1 MPTHSSTGSSR
12 AAQHA
17 IPARRPASSRPWRV
31 RESRWP
37 TARARISVRWWRGSP
52 RRSRSATA
60 RCRSTLTR
68 RSYSG
73 RGGSAL
79 PRRSVRKRSRSSWRR
94 SQKSGSPRRRRTW
107 CTTCSC
113 CSRSGAWGPM
123 RWRGCC
129 VIGTDRLNLTPSL
142 GEARTLARDY
152 DVVPLYAEFIG
163 DLETPISAVLKFS
176 GEENVFL
183 LESAEAAERFGR
195 YSFLGFDP
203 KRTLS
208 YRNGIYTIVDADGV
222 REVAAKDP
230 FSGLAELVGKKSV
243 APLPN
248 LPAFVGGAVG
258 YFSYDA
264 VRYLERLPD
273 APPDDLHLPEA
284 YFAITNTLIVFDHL
298 RHKVLVISLVDA
310 ANLRDVE
317 GEGFAAAY
325 RRAADD
331 VRRVSERLAAPETRR
346 AFLPGDGGLEISSNF
361 TRSGYEEAVER
372 AKDYIR
378 AGDAFQI
385 VPSQRFFAEIGDLNP
400 FLLYRGLRTVN
411 PSPYMTYLKL
421 GDLSLV
427 GASPEPLVR
436 VEGRRVMT
444 RPIAGTRRRGA
455 TPEEDALLAEEL
467 LADAKERAE
476 HVMLVD
482 LGRNDIGRVAEI
494 GTVGLENFMEV
505 ERYSHVM
512 HIVSTVEGD
521 LRAEYTALDALAA
534 AFPAGTVSGAPK
546 VRAMEIIDELEP
558 TRRGPY
564 AGATGYYGVDGR
576 LDTCIT
582 LRTALLK
589 GDRVYFQA
597 GGGVVADSMP
607 SLEYEE
613 TRNKAGAIVRAL
625 DVARNRGMWL

>member
-1 MPTHSSTGSSR
+1 M
-12 AAQHA
+12 
-17 IPARRPASSRPWRV
+17 
-31 RESRWP
+31 
-37 TARARISVRWWRGSP
+37 
-52 RRSRSATA
+52 
-60 RCRSTLTR
+60 
-68 RSYSG
+68 
-73 RGGSAL
+73 
-79 PRRSVRKRSRSSWRR
+79 
-94 SQKSGSPRRRRTW
+94 
-107 CTTCSC
+107 
-113 CSRSGAWGPM
+113 
-123 RWRGCC
+123 
-129 VIGTDRLNLTPSL
+129 IGTANLNLTPSL
-142 GEARTLARDY
+142 GEARALARDY

-208 YRNGIYTIVDADGV
+208 YRDGLYTVVDADGV
-222 REVAAKDP
+222 REVPAKDP
-230 FSGLAELVGKKSV
+230 FRGLAEIMGRRTV

-258 YFSYDA
+258 YLSYDA

-273 APPDDLHLPEA
+273 VPPDDLNVPEA
-284 YFAITNTLIVFDHL
+284 YFAVTDSLVVFDHL

-310 ANLRDVE
+310 ARLRHVE

-331 VRRVSERLAAPETRR
+331 IRRVAERLSAPLAHR
-346 AFLPGDGGLEISSNF
+346 ALPSGSGDFGISSNF
-361 TRSGYEEAVER
+361 SREGYEEAVQR
-372 AKDYIR
+372 AKEYIR

-385 VPSQRFFAEIGDLNP
+385 VPSQRFASPVGDLDP
-400 FLLYRGLRTVN
+400 LLLYRGLRTVN

-444 RPIAGTRRRGA
+444 RPIAGTRPRGA

-467 LADAKERAE
+467 LADEKERAE

-482 LGRNDIGRVAEI
+482 LGRNDLGRVSE
-494 GTVGLENFMEV
+494 VGSVELASFMEV

-512 HIVSTVEGD
+512 HIVSTVEGNLRDD
-521 LRAEYTALDALAA
+521 LTALDALAA

-589 GDRVYFQA
+589 DGVAYFQA
-597 GGGVVADSMP
+597 GGGVVADSVP
-607 SLEYEE
+607 SLEYKES
-613 TRNKAGAIVRAL
+613 RNKARAMSRAL
-625 DVARNRGMWL
+625 EVARSRGMWL

>member
-1 MPTHSSTGSSR
+1 
-12 AAQHA
+12 
-17 IPARRPASSRPWRV
+17 
-31 RESRWP
+31 
-37 TARARISVRWWRGSP
+37 
-52 RRSRSATA
+52 
-60 RCRSTLTR
+60 
-68 RSYSG
+68 
-73 RGGSAL
+73 
-79 PRRSVRKRSRSSWRR
+79 
-94 SQKSGSPRRRRTW
+94 
-107 CTTCSC
+107 
-113 CSRSGAWGPM
+113 
-123 RWRGCC
+123 
-129 VIGTDRLNLTPSL
+129 
-142 GEARTLARDY
+142 
-152 DVVPLYAEFIG
+152 VPLYAEFIG
-163 DLETPISAVLKFS
+163 DLETPISAALKFAD
-176 GEENVFL
+176 EENVFL

-203 KRTLS
+203 KRILS
-208 YRNGIYTIVDADGV
+208 YKDGLYTVIDADGV

-230 FSGLAELVGKKSV
+230 FRGLAEIVGKKSIV
-243 APLPN
+243 PLPN

-264 VRYLERLPD
+264 VRYLEKLPD
-273 APPDDLHLPEA
+273 APSDDLNVPEA
-284 YFAITNTLIVFDHL
+284 YFAVTDTLIVFDHL
-298 RHKVLVISLVDA
+298 RHKVLVISLIDA
-310 ANLRDVE
+310 AGLRDVE

-331 VRRVSERLAAPETRR
+331 IRRVAERLAAPSARR
-346 AFLPGDGGLEISSNF
+346 SLPSGYGAFEVSSNF
-361 TRSGYEEAVER
+361 TRAGYEEAVER
-372 AKDYIR
+372 AKEYIR

-385 VPSQRFFAEIGDLNP
+385 VPSQRFFAEVGDLDP

-421 GDLSLV
+421 GDLALV

-444 RPIAGTRRRGA
+444 RPIAGTRKRGA

-482 LGRNDIGRVAEI
+482 LGRNDLGRVAEI
-494 GTVGLENFMEV
+494 GTVRLESFMEI

-512 HIVSTVEGD
+512 HIVSTVEGELRKD
-521 LRAEYTALDALAA
+521 LTALNALAA

-546 VRAMEIIDELEP
+546 VRAMEIIAELEP

-589 GDRVYFQA
+589 DDRAFFQA
-597 GGGVVADSMP
+597 GGGVVADSVAG
-607 SLEYEE
+607 LEYEE
-613 TRNKAGAIVRAL
+613 TRNKAGAMVRAL
-625 DVARNRGMWL
+625 EVARSQEMWL

>member
-1 MPTHSSTGSSR
+1 MT
-12 AAQHA
+12 
-17 IPARRPASSRPWRV
+17 
-31 RESRWP
+31 
-37 TARARISVRWWRGSP
+37 
-52 RRSRSATA
+52 ATA
-60 RCRSTLTR
+60 NPGL
-68 RSYSG
+68 
-73 RGGSAL
+73 
-79 PRRSVRKRSRSSWRR
+79 V
-94 SQKSGSPRRRRTW
+94 
-107 CTTCSC
+107 
-113 CSRSGAWGPM
+113 
-123 RWRGCC
+123 
-129 VIGTDRLNLTPSL
+129 PSL
-142 GEARTLARDY
+142 GEARRLARSY

-163 DLETPISAVLKFS
+163 DLETPISAVLRFA
-176 GEENVFL
+176 EEDTVFL
-183 LESAEAAERFGR
+183 LESAESAERFGR

-208 YRNGIYTIVDADGV
+208 YRDGLYTVVDADGV
-222 REVAAKDP
+222 REVPARDP
-230 FSGLAELVGKKSV
+230 FRGLAEIVGKKSV

-273 APPDDLHLPEA
+273 APGDDLDVPEA
-284 YFAITNTLIVFDHL
+284 CFAVTDTLIVFDHL
-298 RHKVLVISLVDA
+298 RHKVLVVSLIDA
-310 ANLRDVE
+310 AGLRDVE
-317 GEGFAAAY
+317 GEGFSAAY

-331 VRRVSERLAAPETRR
+331 VRRIVERLSAPLVRR
-346 AFLPGDGGLEISSNF
+346 TPAFGTGVEISSNF
-361 TRSGYEEAVER
+361 TREGYEEAVEA
-372 AKDYIR
+372 AKEYIR

-385 VPSQRFFAEIGDLNP
+385 VPSQRFAAEIGDLDP
-400 FLLYRGLRTVN
+400 LLLYRGLRTVN

-421 GDLSLV
+421 GGLSIV

-444 RPIAGTRRRGA
+444 RPVAGTRGRGG
-455 TPEEDALLAEEL
+455 TPDEDAALAEEL
-467 LADAKERAE
+467 LADEKERAE

-482 LGRNDIGRVAEI
+482 LGRNDLGRVSEV
-494 GTVGLENFMEV
+494 GSVGLESFMEI

-521 LRAEYTALDALAA
+521 LREDLTALDALAA

-546 VRAMEIIDELEP
+546 VRAMEIIDELEN

-589 GDRVYFQA
+589 EGVAYFQA
-597 GGGVVADSMP
+597 GGGVVADSVP

-613 TRNKAGAIVRAL
+613 TRNKARAMERAL
-625 DVARNRGMWL
+625 EVARTREMWL

>member
-1 MPTHSSTGSSR
+1 MNATDRYLMPSL
-12 AAQHA
+12 AE
-17 IPARRPASSRPWRV
+17 ARR
-31 RESRWP
+31 
-37 TARARISVRWWRGSP
+37 
-52 RRSRSATA
+52 
-60 RCRSTLTR
+60 
-68 RSYSG
+68 
-73 RGGSAL
+73 
-79 PRRSVRKRSRSSWRR
+79 
-94 SQKSGSPRRRRTW
+94 
-107 CTTCSC
+107 
-113 CSRSGAWGPM
+113 
-123 RWRGCC
+123 
-129 VIGTDRLNLTPSL
+129 
-142 GEARTLARDY
+142 LARRY
-152 DVVPLYAEFIG
+152 EVVPLYAELIG
-163 DLETPISAVLKFS
+163 DLETPISAALRFAD
-176 GEENVFL
+176 EENVFL

-208 YRNGIYTIVDADGV
+208 YRDGIYTIVDADGV

-331 VRRVSERLAAPETRR
+331 VRRVSERLAAPEARR
-346 AFLPGDGGLEISSNF
+346 TFLPGDGGLEISSNF

-372 AKDYIR
+372 AKEYIR

-385 VPSQRFFAEIGDLNP
+385 VPSQRFFAEIGALNP

-436 VEGRRVMT
+436 VERRRVMT

-494 GTVGLENFMEV
+494 GTVQLENFMEV

-589 GDRVYFQA
+589 GGRVYFQA
-597 GGGVVADSMP
+597 GGGVVADSVP

>member
-1 MPTHSSTGSSR
+1 MNATGRSLMPSL
-12 AAQHA
+12 
-17 IPARRPASSRPWRV
+17 PEARR
-31 RESRWP
+31 
-37 TARARISVRWWRGSP
+37 
-52 RRSRSATA
+52 
-60 RCRSTLTR
+60 
-68 RSYSG
+68 
-73 RGGSAL
+73 
-79 PRRSVRKRSRSSWRR
+79 
-94 SQKSGSPRRRRTW
+94 
-107 CTTCSC
+107 
-113 CSRSGAWGPM
+113 
-123 RWRGCC
+123 
-129 VIGTDRLNLTPSL
+129 
-142 GEARTLARDY
+142 LAREY
-152 DVVPLYAEFIG
+152 DVVPLYAELIG
-163 DLETPISAVLKFS
+163 DLETPISAALKFAD
-176 GEENVFL
+176 EENIFL
-183 LESAEAAERFGR
+183 LESAESAERFGR

-208 YRNGIYTIVDADGV
+208 YKDGLYTIVDADGV
-222 REVAAKDP
+222 REVVAKDP
-230 FSGLAELVGKKSV
+230 FRGLAEIVGQKSV

-264 VRYLERLPD
+264 VRYLEKLPC
-273 APPDDLHLPEA
+273 ANPDELQVPEA
-284 YFAITNTLIVFDHL
+284 YFVITNTLIVFDHL

-331 VRRVSERLAAPETRR
+331 IRRVAERLAAPTLHRN
-346 AFLPGDGGLEISSNF
+346 LPSGDEAGFEVSSNF
-361 TRSGYEEAVER
+361 TRAAYEEAVER
-372 AKDYIR
+372 AKEYIR

-385 VPSQRFFAEIGDLNP
+385 VPSQRFFAEIGDLDP

-421 GDLSLV
+421 GGMALV

-444 RPIAGTRRRGA
+444 RPAAGTRRRGA

-482 LGRNDIGRVAEI
+482 LGRNDLGRVAEI
-494 GTVGLENFMEV
+494 GTVQLENFMEV

-521 LRAEYTALDALAA
+521 LREEYTALDALAA

-589 GDRVYFQA
+589 GDHAYFQA
-597 GGGVVADSMP
+597 GAGVVADSVP

-625 DVARNRGMWL
+625 EVARSREMWL

>member
-1 MPTHSSTGSSR
+1 
-12 AAQHA
+12 
-17 IPARRPASSRPWRV
+17 
-31 RESRWP
+31 
-37 TARARISVRWWRGSP
+37 
-52 RRSRSATA
+52 
-60 RCRSTLTR
+60 
-68 RSYSG
+68 
-73 RGGSAL
+73 
-79 PRRSVRKRSRSSWRR
+79 
-94 SQKSGSPRRRRTW
+94 
-107 CTTCSC
+107 
-113 CSRSGAWGPM
+113 
-123 RWRGCC
+123 
-129 VIGTDRLNLTPSL
+129 VIGTASLNLTPSL
-142 GEARTLARDY
+142 GEARALARDY

-208 YRNGIYTIVDADGV
+208 YRDGVYTVVDADGV
-222 REVAAKDP
+222 REVPAPDP
-230 FSGLAELVGKKSV
+230 FRGLAKIVGQKTV

-258 YFSYDA
+258 YLSYDA
-264 VRYLERLPD
+264 VRYLERLPE
-273 APPDDLHLPEA
+273 APPDDLNVPEA
-284 YFAITNTLIVFDHL
+284 YFAVTDSLVVFDHL
-298 RHKVLVISLVDA
+298 RHKVLVISPVDA
-310 ANLRDVE
+310 ARLRDVE

-325 RRAADD
+325 RRASDD
-331 VRRVSERLAAPETRR
+331 IRRVAERLSAPLARR
-346 AFLPGDGGLEISSNF
+346 ALPSGGGDLGISSNF
-361 TRSGYEEAVER
+361 TREGYEEAVEK
-372 AKDYIR
+372 AKEYIR

-385 VPSQRFFAEIGDLNP
+385 VPSQRFSSEIGDLDP
-400 FLLYRGLRTVN
+400 LLLYRGLRTVN

-444 RPIAGTRRRGA
+444 RPIAGTRPRGA

-467 LADAKERAE
+467 LADEKERAE

-482 LGRNDIGRVAEI
+482 LGRNDLGRVSEI
-494 GTVGLENFMEV
+494 GSVELASFMEV

-521 LRAEYTALDALAA
+521 LRENLTALDALAA

-589 GDRVYFQA
+589 DGVAYFQA
-597 GGGVVADSMP
+597 GGGVVADSVP

-613 TRNKAGAIVRAL
+613 SRNKARAMSRAL
-625 DVARNRGMWL
+625 EVARARELWL

>member
-1 MPTHSSTGSSR
+1 M
-12 AAQHA
+12 
-17 IPARRPASSRPWRV
+17 
-31 RESRWP
+31 
-37 TARARISVRWWRGSP
+37 
-52 RRSRSATA
+52 
-60 RCRSTLTR
+60 
-68 RSYSG
+68 
-73 RGGSAL
+73 
-79 PRRSVRKRSRSSWRR
+79 
-94 SQKSGSPRRRRTW
+94 
-107 CTTCSC
+107 
-113 CSRSGAWGPM
+113 
-123 RWRGCC
+123 
-129 VIGTDRLNLTPSL
+129 IGTVSIEPTPSL
-142 GEARTLARDY
+142 GEARSLARDY

-208 YRNGIYTIVDADGV
+208 YRDGLYTVVDADGV
-222 REVAAKDP
+222 REVPASDP
-230 FSGLAELVGKKSV
+230 FRGLAEIVGRKSV

-273 APPDDLHLPEA
+273 APPDDLGVPEA
-284 YFAITNTLIVFDHL
+284 CFAVTDTLVVFDHL

-310 ANLRDVE
+310 ARLRDVE

-331 VRRVSERLAAPETRR
+331 VRRVAERLSAPLERR
-346 AFLPGDGGLEISSNF
+346 SLSAGGGGGFEISSSF
-361 TRSGYEEAVER
+361 TRAGYEEAVER
-372 AKDYIR
+372 AKEYIR
-378 AGDAFQI
+378 AGDAFQV
-385 VPSQRFFAEIGDLNP
+385 VPSQRFQAEIADLDP
-400 FLLYRGLRTVN
+400 LLLYRGLRTVN

-421 GDLSLV
+421 GELSLV

-444 RPIAGTRRRGA
+444 RPVAGTRPRGA
-455 TPEEDALLAEEL
+455 RPEEDAALAEEL
-467 LADAKERAE
+467 LADEKERAE

-482 LGRNDIGRVAEI
+482 LGRNDLGRVSE
-494 GTVGLENFMEV
+494 VGSVELSSFMET

-521 LRAEYTALDALAA
+521 LRGDLNALDALAA

-546 VRAMEIIDELEP
+546 VRAMQIIDELEP

-589 GDRVYFQA
+589 EGVAYFQA
-597 GGGVVADSMP
+597 GGGVVADSVA

-613 TRNKAGAIVRAL
+613 SRNKSRAMARAL
-625 DVARNRGMWL
+625 EVARRREMWL

>member
-1 MPTHSSTGSSR
+1 MNATG
-12 AAQHA
+12 
-17 IPARRPASSRPWRV
+17 
-31 RESRWP
+31 
-37 TARARISVRWWRGSP
+37 
-52 RRSRSATA
+52 RS
-60 RCRSTLTR
+60 
-68 RSYSG
+68 
-73 RGGSAL
+73 
-79 PRRSVRKRSRSSWRR
+79 
-94 SQKSGSPRRRRTW
+94 
-107 CTTCSC
+107 
-113 CSRSGAWGPM
+113 
-123 RWRGCC
+123 
-129 VIGTDRLNLTPSL
+129 LTPSL
-142 GEARTLARDY
+142 PEARRLAREY
-152 DVVPLYAEFIG
+152 DVVPLYAELIG
-163 DLETPISAVLKFS
+163 DLETPISAALKFAD
-176 GEENVFL
+176 EENIFL
-183 LESAEAAERFGR
+183 LESAESAERFGR

-208 YRNGIYTIVDADGV
+208 YKDGLYTVVDADGV
-222 REVAAKDP
+222 REVPARDP
-230 FSGLAELVGKKSV
+230 FRGLAELVGQKSV

-258 YFSYDA
+258 YFSYDS
-264 VRYLERLPD
+264 VRYLEKLPD
-273 APPDDLHLPEA
+273 APPDELQVPEA
-284 YFAITNTLIVFDHL
+284 YFVVTDTLIVFDHL

-331 VRRVSERLAAPETRR
+331 IRRVAERLAAPTLHRN
-346 AFLPGDGGLEISSNF
+346 LPSGERVGFEVSSNF
-361 TRSGYEEAVER
+361 TRAAYEEAVER
-372 AKDYIR
+372 AKEYIR

-385 VPSQRFFAEIGDLNP
+385 VPSQRFFAEIGDLDP

-421 GDLSLV
+421 GDMALV

-455 TPEEDALLAEEL
+455 TPEEDALLAKEL

-482 LGRNDIGRVAEI
+482 LGRNDLGRVAEI
-494 GTVGLENFMEV
+494 GTVQLENFMEV

-512 HIVSTVEGD
+512 HIVSTVEAD
-521 LRAEYTALDALAA
+521 LREEYTALDALAA

-558 TRRGPY
+558 SRRGPY
-564 AGATGYYGVDGR
+564 AGATGYYGIDGR

-589 GDRVYFQA
+589 GDRAYFQA
-597 GGGVVADSMP
+597 GGGVVADSVP
-607 SLEYEE
+607 ALEYEE

-625 DVARNRGMWL
+625 EVARTREMWL

>member
-1 MPTHSSTGSSR
+1 M
-12 AAQHA
+12 
-17 IPARRPASSRPWRV
+17 
-31 RESRWP
+31 
-37 TARARISVRWWRGSP
+37 
-52 RRSRSATA
+52 
-60 RCRSTLTR
+60 
-68 RSYSG
+68 
-73 RGGSAL
+73 
-79 PRRSVRKRSRSSWRR
+79 
-94 SQKSGSPRRRRTW
+94 
-107 CTTCSC
+107 
-113 CSRSGAWGPM
+113 
-123 RWRGCC
+123 
-129 VIGTDRLNLTPSL
+129 IGTVRLNLTPTL
-142 GEARTLARDY
+142 QEARRLARDY

-176 GEENVFL
+176 DETNVFL

-208 YRNGIYTIVDADGV
+208 YRSGLYTIVDADGV
-222 REVAAKDP
+222 REVPAPDP
-230 FSGLAELVGKKSV
+230 FRGLAEIVGRKSV

-264 VRYLERLPD
+264 VRYLEKLPAEL
-273 APPDDLHLPEA
+273 APPDDLNVPEA
-284 YFAITNTLIVFDHL
+284 YFALTDTLVVFDHL
-298 RHKVLVISLVDA
+298 RHKVLVVSLVDA
-310 ANLRDVE
+310 ARLRDVE
-317 GEGFAAAY
+317 GEGFGSAY

-331 VRRVSERLAAPETRR
+331 IRRVADRLSAPLGRR
-346 AFLPGDGGLEISSNF
+346 ALPTGSRGSEISSNC
-361 TRSGYEEAVER
+361 TRERYEEAVER
-372 AKDYIR
+372 AKEYIR
-378 AGDAFQI
+378 AGDAFQV
-385 VPSQRFFAEIGDLNP
+385 VPSQRFASEIGDLDP
-400 FLLYRGLRTVN
+400 LLLYRGLRTVN
-411 PSPYMTYLKL
+411 PSPYMTYLKF

-455 TPEEDALLAEEL
+455 TPEEDAALAEEL
-467 LADAKERAE
+467 LADEKERAE

-482 LGRNDIGRVAEI
+482 LGRNDLGRVSE
-494 GTVGLENFMEV
+494 VGSVELASFMEI

-512 HIVSTVEGD
+512 HIVSTVEGNLRED
-521 LRAEYTALDALAA
+521 LGALDALAA

-589 GDRVYFQA
+589 DGMAYFQA
-597 GGGVVADSMP
+597 GGGVVADSVP
-607 SLEYEE
+607 ALEYEE
-613 TRNKAGAIVRAL
+613 TRNKARAMVRAL
-625 DVARNRGMWL
+625 EVARSREMWL

>member
-1 MPTHSSTGSSR
+1 MNATG
-12 AAQHA
+12 
-17 IPARRPASSRPWRV
+17 
-31 RESRWP
+31 
-37 TARARISVRWWRGSP
+37 
-52 RRSRSATA
+52 RS
-60 RCRSTLTR
+60 
-68 RSYSG
+68 
-73 RGGSAL
+73 
-79 PRRSVRKRSRSSWRR
+79 
-94 SQKSGSPRRRRTW
+94 
-107 CTTCSC
+107 
-113 CSRSGAWGPM
+113 
-123 RWRGCC
+123 
-129 VIGTDRLNLTPSL
+129 LTPSL
-142 GEARTLARDY
+142 TEARTLAREY

-163 DLETPISAVLKFS
+163 DLETPISAALKFAD
-176 GEENVFL
+176 EENVFL

-208 YRNGIYTIVDADGV
+208 YRDGVYTVVDADGV
-222 REVAAKDP
+222 REVVAKDP
-230 FSGLAELVGKKSV
+230 FRGLAEIVGQKSV

-264 VRYLERLPD
+264 VRYVEKLPAEL
-273 APPDDLHLPEA
+273 APPDELRVPEA
-284 YFAITNTLIVFDHL
+284 YFAVTETLIVFDHL
-298 RHKVLVISLVDA
+298 RHKVLVISPLDA

-331 VRRVSERLAAPETRR
+331 VRRVAERLAAPNVRR
-346 AFLPGDGGLEISSNF
+346 ALPGGDGAGFEISSNF
-361 TRSGYEEAVER
+361 TRAAYEEAVEK
-372 AKDYIR
+372 AKEYIR

-421 GDLSLV
+421 GDLTLV

-436 VEGRRVMT
+436 VEDRRVMT

-467 LADAKERAE
+467 LADTKERAE

-482 LGRNDIGRVAEI
+482 LGRNDLGRVAEI
-494 GTVGLENFMEV
+494 GTVQLESFMEV

-512 HIVSTVEGD
+512 HIVSTVEGL
-521 LRAEYTALDALAA
+521 LRERYTALDALAA

-564 AGATGYYGVDGR
+564 AGATGYYGIDGR

-589 GDRVYFQA
+589 GSHAYFQA
-597 GGGVVADSMP
+597 GGGVVADSVP

-625 DVARNRGMWL
+625 EVAMSREMWL

>member
-1 MPTHSSTGSSR
+1 MNATDRNLRPTL
-12 AAQHA
+12 AE
-17 IPARRPASSRPWRV
+17 ARR
-31 RESRWP
+31 
-37 TARARISVRWWRGSP
+37 
-52 RRSRSATA
+52 
-60 RCRSTLTR
+60 
-68 RSYSG
+68 
-73 RGGSAL
+73 
-79 PRRSVRKRSRSSWRR
+79 
-94 SQKSGSPRRRRTW
+94 
-107 CTTCSC
+107 
-113 CSRSGAWGPM
+113 
-123 RWRGCC
+123 
-129 VIGTDRLNLTPSL
+129 
-142 GEARTLARDY
+142 LAREY
-152 DVVPLYAEFIG
+152 DIVPLYAELIG
-163 DLETPISAVLKFS
+163 DLETPISAALKFAD
-176 GEENVFL
+176 EENVFL

-208 YRNGIYTIVDADGV
+208 YGDGIYTIVDADGV
-222 REVAAKDP
+222 REVAAKNP

-273 APPDDLHLPEA
+273 APPDDLHVPEA

-331 VRRVSERLAAPETRR
+331 VRRVSERLAVPATRR
-346 AFLPGDGGLEISSNF
+346 TFYSGDRELEISSNF
-361 TRSGYEEAVER
+361 TRSGYKEIVER
-372 AKDYIR
+372 AKEYIR

-421 GDLSLV
+421 GALVLV

-494 GTVGLENFMEV
+494 GTVQLKNFMEI

-521 LRAEYTALDALAA
+521 LRKEYTALDALAA

-589 GDRVYFQA
+589 DGRAYFQA
-597 GGGVVADSMP
+597 GGGVVADSVP

-625 DVARNRGMWL
+625 EVARSHGMWL

>member
-1 MPTHSSTGSSR
+1 MSGTGR
-12 AAQHA
+12 NLFPAL
-17 IPARRPASSRPWRV
+17 PEARR
-31 RESRWP
+31 
-37 TARARISVRWWRGSP
+37 
-52 RRSRSATA
+52 
-60 RCRSTLTR
+60 
-68 RSYSG
+68 
-73 RGGSAL
+73 
-79 PRRSVRKRSRSSWRR
+79 
-94 SQKSGSPRRRRTW
+94 
-107 CTTCSC
+107 
-113 CSRSGAWGPM
+113 
-123 RWRGCC
+123 
-129 VIGTDRLNLTPSL
+129 
-142 GEARTLARDY
+142 LAREY

-163 DLETPISAVLKFS
+163 DLETPISAALKFAD
-176 GEENVFL
+176 EENVFL

-208 YRNGIYTIVDADGV
+208 YKDGLYTVIDADGV

-230 FSGLAELVGKKSV
+230 FRGLAEIVGKKNIV
-243 APLPN
+243 PLPN

-264 VRYLERLPD
+264 VRYLENLPD
-273 APPDDLHLPEA
+273 APSDDLNVPEA
-284 YFAITNTLIVFDHL
+284 YFAVTDTLIVFDHL
-298 RHKVLVISLVDA
+298 RHKVLVISLIDA
-310 ANLRDVE
+310 AGLRDVE

-331 VRRVSERLAAPETRR
+331 IRRVAERLAAPSARR
-346 AFLPGDGGLEISSNF
+346 SLPLGYGTFEISSNF
-361 TRSGYEEAVER
+361 TRAGYEEAVER
-372 AKDYIR
+372 AKEYIR

-385 VPSQRFFAEIGDLNP
+385 VPSQRFFAEVGDLDP

-421 GDLSLV
+421 GDLALV

-482 LGRNDIGRVAEI
+482 LGRNDLGRVAEI
-494 GTVGLENFMEV
+494 GTVRLESFMEI
-505 ERYSHVM
+505 ECYSHVM
-512 HIVSTVEGD
+512 HIVSTVEGELRKD
-521 LRAEYTALDALAA
+521 LTALNALAA

-546 VRAMEIIDELEP
+546 VRAMEIIAELEP

-589 GDRVYFQA
+589 DDRAFFQA
-597 GGGVVADSMP
+597 GGGVVADSVAG
-607 SLEYEE
+607 LEYEE
-613 TRNKAGAIVRAL
+613 TRNKAGAMVRAL
-625 DVARNRGMWL
+625 EVARSQEMWL

>member
-1 MPTHSSTGSSR
+1 M
-12 AAQHA
+12 
-17 IPARRPASSRPWRV
+17 
-31 RESRWP
+31 
-37 TARARISVRWWRGSP
+37 
-52 RRSRSATA
+52 
-60 RCRSTLTR
+60 
-68 RSYSG
+68 
-73 RGGSAL
+73 
-79 PRRSVRKRSRSSWRR
+79 
-94 SQKSGSPRRRRTW
+94 
-107 CTTCSC
+107 
-113 CSRSGAWGPM
+113 
-123 RWRGCC
+123 
-129 VIGTDRLNLTPSL
+129 IGTDRLNLTPSL
-142 GEARTLARDY
+142 GEARALARDY

-208 YRNGIYTIVDADGV
+208 YRGGVYTIVDADGV
-222 REVAAKDP
+222 REVPAPDP
-230 FSGLAELVGKKSV
+230 FRGLAEILGRKSV

-258 YFSYDA
+258 YLSYDA

-273 APPDDLHLPEA
+273 APPDDLDVPEA
-284 YFAITNTLIVFDHL
+284 YFAVTDSLVVFDHL

-310 ANLRDVE
+310 ARLRDVE

-331 VRRVSERLAAPETRR
+331 IRRVAERLSAPLARR
-346 AFLPGDGGLEISSNF
+346 ALPSGSEDFGVSSNF
-361 TRSGYEEAVER
+361 TRDRYEEAVER
-372 AKDYIR
+372 AKEYIR

-385 VPSQRFFAEIGDLNP
+385 VPSQRFAAEVGDLDP
-400 FLLYRGLRTVN
+400 LLLYRGLRTVN

-436 VEGRRVMT
+436 AEGRRVMT
-444 RPIAGTRRRGA
+444 RPIAGTRPRGA

-467 LADAKERAE
+467 LADEKERAE

-482 LGRNDIGRVAEI
+482 LGRNDLGRVSEI
-494 GTVGLENFMEV
+494 GSVELVSFMEV

-521 LRAEYTALDALAA
+521 LRSDLTALDALAA

-589 GDRVYFQA
+589 EGVAYFQA
-597 GGGVVADSMP
+597 GGGVVADSVP

-613 TRNKAGAIVRAL
+613 TRNKARAMSRAL
-625 DVARNRGMWL
+625 EVARAHELWL

>member
-1 MPTHSSTGSSR
+1 MSGTGR
-12 AAQHA
+12 
-17 IPARRPASSRPWRV
+17 
-31 RESRWP
+31 
-37 TARARISVRWWRGSP
+37 
-52 RRSRSATA
+52 
-60 RCRSTLTR
+60 
-68 RSYSG
+68 
-73 RGGSAL
+73 
-79 PRRSVRKRSRSSWRR
+79 
-94 SQKSGSPRRRRTW
+94 
-107 CTTCSC
+107 
-113 CSRSGAWGPM
+113 
-123 RWRGCC
+123 
-129 VIGTDRLNLTPSL
+129 NLMPSL
-142 GEARTLARDY
+142 SEARKLAREY
-152 DVVPLYAEFIG
+152 DVVPLYGEFIG
-163 DLETPISAVLKFS
+163 DLETPISAALKFAD
-176 GEENVFL
+176 EENVFL
-183 LESAEAAERFGR
+183 LESAEEAERFGR

-208 YRNGIYTIVDADGV
+208 YRDGVYTIVDADGV

-230 FSGLAELVGKKSV
+230 FRGLGQIVGKKSV

-258 YFSYDA
+258 YCSYDA
-264 VRYLERLPD
+264 VRYLERLPGST
-273 APPDDLHLPEA
+273 PDELQVPEA
-284 YFAITNTLIVFDHL
+284 YFVVTDTLIVFDHL

-310 ANLRDVE
+310 SNLRDVE

-331 VRRVSERLAAPETRR
+331 IRRISERLAAPTARR
-346 AFLPGDGGLEISSNF
+346 SLPAGDGGVEVSSNF
-361 TRSGYEEAVER
+361 TRTGYEEAVEK
-372 AKDYIR
+372 AKEYIR

-385 VPSQRFFAEIGDLNP
+385 VPSQRFFAEIGDLDP

-421 GDLSLV
+421 GDMALV

-444 RPIAGTRRRGA
+444 RPVAGTRRRGV
-455 TPEEDALLAEEL
+455 TSEEDALLAEEL

-482 LGRNDIGRVAEI
+482 LGRNDLGRVAQI
-494 GTVGLENFMEV
+494 GSVGLESFMEV

-521 LRAEYTALDALAA
+521 LREDLTALDALAA

-564 AGATGYYGVDGR
+564 AGATGYYGIDGR

-589 GDRVYFQA
+589 DNRAYFQA
-597 GGGVVADSMP
+597 GGGVVADSVP

-625 DVARNRGMWL
+625 EVAGSRELWLYD

>member
-1 MPTHSSTGSSR
+1 MNATDRYLMPSL
-12 AAQHA
+12 AE
-17 IPARRPASSRPWRV
+17 ARR
-31 RESRWP
+31 
-37 TARARISVRWWRGSP
+37 
-52 RRSRSATA
+52 
-60 RCRSTLTR
+60 
-68 RSYSG
+68 
-73 RGGSAL
+73 
-79 PRRSVRKRSRSSWRR
+79 
-94 SQKSGSPRRRRTW
+94 
-107 CTTCSC
+107 
-113 CSRSGAWGPM
+113 
-123 RWRGCC
+123 
-129 VIGTDRLNLTPSL
+129 
-142 GEARTLARDY
+142 LARRY
-152 DVVPLYAEFIG
+152 DVVPLYAELIG
-163 DLETPISAVLKFS
+163 DLETPISAALRFAD
-176 GEENVFL
+176 EENVFL

-208 YRNGIYTIVDADGV
+208 YRDGIYTIVDADGV

-346 AFLPGDGGLEISSNF
+346 GFLPGDGGLEISSNF

-372 AKDYIR
+372 AKEYIR

-436 VEGRRVMT
+436 VERRRVMT

-494 GTVGLENFMEV
+494 GTVQLENFMEV

-589 GDRVYFQA
+589 GGRVYFQA
-597 GGGVVADSMP
+597 GGGVVADSVP